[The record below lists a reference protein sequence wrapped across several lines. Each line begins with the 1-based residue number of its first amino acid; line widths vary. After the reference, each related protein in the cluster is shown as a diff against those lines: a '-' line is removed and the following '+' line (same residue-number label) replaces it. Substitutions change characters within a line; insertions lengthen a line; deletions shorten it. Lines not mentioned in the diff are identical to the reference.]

1 MARKKAASFR
11 CPTCRKIVL
20 ADDPDIPFCSDR
32 CRVIDLGKWVSGGYV
47 ISSPVNDPES
57 GGLPQHAN
65 SGRAGDPEA
74 EYNEQRERRIGGVR
88 KGPESSGGGRS
99 SDTSQHAEDGRAGD
113 PESEDHGRRKPN

>member
-20 ADDPDIPFCSDR
+20 AGDPDFPFCSDR

-57 GGLPQHAN
+57 GG
-65 SGRAGDPEA
+65 EA
-74 EYNEQRERRIGGVR
+74 EYNRPRERRIGGVR
-88 KGPESSGGGRS
+88 KGPSPQHANSVRAGDPEESSGGGRS
-99 SDTSQHAEDGRAGD
+99 SDTS
-113 PESEDHGRRKPN
+113 